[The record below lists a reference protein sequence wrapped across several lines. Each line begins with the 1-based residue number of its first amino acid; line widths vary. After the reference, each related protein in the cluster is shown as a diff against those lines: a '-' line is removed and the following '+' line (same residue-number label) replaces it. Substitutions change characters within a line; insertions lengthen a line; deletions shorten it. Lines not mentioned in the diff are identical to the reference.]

1 ATSSDPFK
9 EFIMRHLMAG
19 FCLGLSLVTLPALVR
34 AEPGRWTSGWGQGTS
49 EFFVDDHRG
58 NRLYISCD
66 GYENPGRMWVT
77 LNGRSYGFQERY
89 SFDLIINGQRVE
101 SPDNAFSRL
110 GSALFN
116 QAWDLLR
123 QARTIRV
130 LTHDGKEAAFPVKGV
145 AKALP
150 ARSSKNY
157 PCARF

>member
-1 ATSSDPFK
+1 
-9 EFIMRHLMAG
+9 MRHLMAG

-130 LTHDGKEAAFPVKGV
+130 LTHDGKEAGFPVKGV

-150 ARSSKNY
+150 ARSSKND